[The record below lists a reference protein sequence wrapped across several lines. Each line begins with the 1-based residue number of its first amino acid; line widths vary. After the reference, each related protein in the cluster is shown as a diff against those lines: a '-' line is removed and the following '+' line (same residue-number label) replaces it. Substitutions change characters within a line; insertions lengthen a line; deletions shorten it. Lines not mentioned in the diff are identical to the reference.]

1 MAVSASGTTAGR
13 GTKRQSPR
21 AGPGSPCVKSLC
33 CAPHE
38 EGSLSSGL
46 RSALDSEVTLMA
58 GCDTRHATRAV
69 VVAAVVAA
77 QLILR
82 RAVPFEECRLLHVAA
97 PRDALLRTGGRLLR
111 PAACIWLRETRKDLV
126 TMSRHRRDDSDI
138 IVMPEREFAR

>member
-1 MAVSASGTTAGR
+1 MAGR

-69 VVAAVVAA
+69 VGAVVGAVVAA

-111 PAACIWLRETRKDLV
+111 PAACIWLRETGKDLV
-126 TMSRHRRDDSDI
+126 TMSSSDDSDI